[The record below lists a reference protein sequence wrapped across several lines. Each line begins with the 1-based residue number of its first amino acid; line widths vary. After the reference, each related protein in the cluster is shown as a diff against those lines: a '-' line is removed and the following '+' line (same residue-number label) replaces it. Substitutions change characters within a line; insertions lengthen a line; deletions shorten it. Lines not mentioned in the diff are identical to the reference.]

1 MSNIGNNSKLLTVQ
15 QPAPNSYNMGEGV
28 FGSWDGRVLKTGG
41 ESKWRHQP
49 NNVPLNNNSMLV
61 FQGTP
66 GPLAIESQYQQLPND
81 SMFYFANNMVS
92 LACCPSTYTTDRG
105 CVCTTEQQ
113 RKFLGEQRGGNKTH
127 PGYPA
132 I

>member
-1 MSNIGNNSKLLTVQ
+1 MSNIGNNDYLLSVQ
-15 QPAPNSYNMGEGV
+15 KPAPNKYQMGQGV
-28 FGSWDGRVLKTGG
+28 MGSWDGKVLNPGG
-41 ESKWRHQP
+41 SSKWRHQP
-49 NNVPLNNNSMLV
+49 NNVPLNNEAMLV

-66 GPLAIESQYQQLPND
+66 GPLAIESQYEKLPND

-92 LACCPSTYTTDRG
+92 LACCPSTYSTDRG

-113 RKFLGEQRGGNKTH
+113 RRFLGEQRGSNKND
-127 PGYPA
+127 PEYPT